1 MKEQVLEILLDVVP
15 DVDFENEV
23 DLVADKLIDSF
34 AVVAMV
40 NELNDAGAKVAR
52 LPECDGKISI
62 KSALEYLAA
71 SHGVLTLMESF
82 CSIPGTV

>member
-23 DLVADKLIDSF
+23 DLVNRKTIDSF

-40 NELNDAGAKVAR
+40 NELNDELDIDIPSR
-52 LPECDGKISI
+52 EILPENFYSLDTIVKLVEKYS
-62 KSALEYLAA
+62 
-71 SHGVLTLMESF
+71 
-82 CSIPGTV
+82 

>member
-23 DLVADKLIDSF
+23 DLVGSKLIDSF

-40 NELNDAGAKVAR
+40 NELNDELDIDIPSR
-52 LPECDGKISI
+52 EILPENFYSLDTIVKLVEKYS
-62 KSALEYLAA
+62 
-71 SHGVLTLMESF
+71 
-82 CSIPGTV
+82 

>member
-23 DLVADKLIDSF
+23 DLVGAKIIDSF

-40 NELNDAGAKVAR
+40 NELNDELDIDIPSR
-52 LPECDGKISI
+52 EILPENFYSLDTIV
-62 KSALEYLAA
+62 ALVEKYA
-71 SHGVLTLMESF
+71 
-82 CSIPGTV
+82 

>member
-23 DLVADKLIDSF
+23 DLVNQKTIDSF

-40 NELNDAGAKVAR
+40 NELNDELDIDIPSR
-52 LPECDGKISI
+52 EILPENFYSLDTIVKLVEKYS
-62 KSALEYLAA
+62 
-71 SHGVLTLMESF
+71 
-82 CSIPGTV
+82 